1 MRRIQ
6 VTGAV
11 DTYDQETGRLV
22 IFVASQHRNMA
33 AAIIQW
39 IAQAPLSLGLGK
51 AYKKRTVS
59 KGDKKGQC
67 NHLHGHLHQ
76 LVTDPASA
84 VCGTDMDAL
93 AYAMRYRAISWGW
106 KYRLIDGLKVPY
118 DDPEGTSYEYG
129 RYIDCVHHFAAE
141 IGFTLYEGE
150 DDEAREKRVFLEEE

>member
-22 IFVASQHRNMA
+22 IVVASQHRGLAGAM
-33 AAIIQW
+33 IQW
-39 IAQAPLSLGLGK
+39 IARAPLSLGLGK
-51 AYKKRTVS
+51 AYKKRTTGKNS
-59 KGDKKGQC
+59 QC
-67 NHLHGHLHQ
+67 AHLHGHLQQ
-76 LVTDPASA
+76 LVTDPTSE